1 MCCKRGGLYKGWGAA
16 IKIVRTEI
24 MLAHITMLHCGNRDG
39 GGLSNVNKRD
49 SSVAAGSS
57 LPIISELSV
66 LQDGWDLKYLDD
78 FRRRR
83 KNISL
88 SSQ

>member
-1 MCCKRGGLYKGWGAA
+1 
-16 IKIVRTEI
+16 
-24 MLAHITMLHCGNRDG
+24 MLAHITMLHGGNRDG

-78 FRRRR
+78 FRRRSGNDCR
-83 KNISL
+83 GPEKPVITGFSKA
-88 SSQ
+88 

>member
-1 MCCKRGGLYKGWGAA
+1 MGCCNKDCPHGDYAC
-16 IKIVRTEI
+16 
-24 MLAHITMLHCGNRDG
+24 AHNHVALCNRDG

>member
-1 MCCKRGGLYKGWGAA
+1 M
-16 IKIVRTEI
+16 
-24 MLAHITMLHCGNRDG
+24 
-39 GGLSNVNKRD
+39 NKRD